1 MGKRTPFGVR
11 FSVMRAGRIYSL
23 SWDYKS
29 VTIPPA
35 PWEMLFGRKVG
46 DLGGSLGIL
55 AVPPG
60 EMMLL
65 R

>member
-1 MGKRTPFGVR
+1 MKTHAFGCA
-11 FSVMRAGRIYSL
+11 FFCYAGWKDLQLVLRLQIGYNS
-23 SWDYKS
+23 SC
-29 VTIPPA
+29 